1 MTRAMAHPT
10 IDASARIKAA
20 RAACPGAF
28 RTRDWRW
35 YARLALGAAMI
46 VLFFAGLV
54 VLGFT
59 FQRLARG
66 LGRLGGVMAMMIP
79 PSAGGQA
86 WTYAKAIAETV
97 AMAFIGTLVASIAA
111 IPLGFLGAKNTMP
124 LRPVRFGLRRG
135 FDVVRGLD
143 SLIWAIVF
151 VSVVGLGP
159 FAGILAIAVN
169 DTGVLAKLYA
179 EAIENADAEQNKGV
193 RATGAGRLQ
202 VIRFSILPQVL
213 PVFLSNTLYFF
224 ESNVRSATI
233 LGVVGAGGIGLYLMD
248 RILINAWPQVAS
260 IILLILVTV
269 AVIDAISYRIRRRL
283 I

>member
-1 MTRAMAHPT
+1 MTPVSQLRT
-10 IDASARIKAA
+10 RF
-20 RAACPGAF
+20 PGAF
-28 RTRDWRW
+28 PTRDWRW
-35 YARLALGAAMI
+35 FARVAAGAVLVMLFFWGLSVLGFSFARLAQGIA
-46 VLFFAGLV
+46 
-54 VLGFT
+54 
-59 FQRLARG
+59 
-66 LGRLGGVMAMMIP
+66 RLGTVAAMMIP
-79 PSAGGQA
+79 PSSGGLA
-86 WTYAKAIAETV
+86 WTYTKAIAETV
-97 AMAFIGTLVASIAA
+97 AMAFIGTLVASIVA

-124 LRPVRFGLRRG
+124 LGPLRFVTRRG

-151 VSVVGLGP
+151 VSVIGLGP

-179 EAIENADAEQNKGV
+179 EAIETADADQSKGI

-202 VIRFSILPQVL
+202 VMRFSILPQVL

-233 LGVVGAGGIGLYLMD
+233 LGVVGAGGIGFYLMD
-248 RILINAWPQVAS
+248 RILINAWPQVAF
-260 IILLILVTV
+260 IILLILITV
-269 AVIDAISYRIRRRL
+269 GVIDAISYRIRKRL

>member
-1 MTRAMAHPT
+1 MTRIA
-10 IDASARIKAA
+10 AA
-20 RAACPGAF
+20 RAACPDAF
-28 RTRDWRW
+28 SDRDWRW
-35 YARLALGAAMI
+35 YARLAAGIALT
-46 VLFFAGLV
+46 VLFFAGLS

-59 FQRLARG
+59 PERLWRG
-66 LGRLGGVMAMMIP
+66 LARLGGVAAMMMP
-79 PSAGGQA
+79 PQSGGQA
-86 WTYAKAIAETV
+86 WTYIEAIAETV
-97 AMAFIGTLVASIAA
+97 AMAFIGTLVASLAA
-111 IPLGFLGAKNTMP
+111 IPLGFIGAKNTMP
-124 LRPVRFGLRRG
+124 LGPVRFITRRG
-135 FDVVRGLD
+135 FDIVRGLD

-151 VSVVGLGP
+151 VSVIGLGP

-179 EAIENADAEQNKGV
+179 EAIENADAEQNKGI

-202 VIRFSILPQVL
+202 VMRYSILPQVL

-248 RILINAWPQVAS
+248 RILINAWPQVAFI
-260 IILLILVTV
+260 IILILITV

>member
-1 MTRAMAHPT
+1 MN
-10 IDASARIKAA
+10 RIEAA
-20 RAACPGAF
+20 RAACPAAF
-28 RTRDWRW
+28 PDRDWRL
-35 YARLALGAAMI
+35 AGRLAAGAVLV
-46 VLFFAGLV
+46 VLFFAGLA

-59 FQRLARG
+59 PERLWRG
-66 LGRLGGVMAMMIP
+66 LARLGGVAAMMMP
-79 PSAGGQA
+79 PTSGGQA
-86 WTYAKAIAETV
+86 WIYVEAIAETV

-111 IPLGFLGAKNTMP
+111 VPLGFVGAKNTMP
-124 LRPVRFGLRRG
+124 LGPVRFVTRRG

-151 VSVVGLGP
+151 VSVIGLGP

-179 EAIENADAEQNKGV
+179 EAIENADAEQSKGV

-202 VIRFSILPQVL
+202 VIRFSILPQVM
-213 PVFLSNTLYFF
+213 PVILSNALYFF

-248 RILINAWPQVAS
+248 RILINAWPQVAF

>member
-1 MTRAMAHPT
+1 MTR
-10 IDASARIKAA
+10 IDAA
-20 RAACPGAF
+20 RAACPQAF
-28 RTRDWRW
+28 SDRDWRW
-35 YARLALGAAMI
+35 YARLAAGAAL
-46 VLFFAGLV
+46 VVAFLVGLG

-59 FQRLARG
+59 PERLWRG
-66 LGRLGGVMAMMIP
+66 LARLGGVAAMMMP
-79 PSAGGQA
+79 PASGGQI
-86 WTYAKAIAETV
+86 WTYVKAIAETV
-97 AMAFIGTLVASIAA
+97 AMAFIGTLVASLLA
-111 IPLGFLGAKNTMP
+111 IPLGFIGAKNTMP
-124 LRPVRFGLRRG
+124 LWPVRFITRRG

-151 VSVVGLGP
+151 VSVIGLGP

-202 VIRFSILPQVL
+202 VMRYSILPQVL

-248 RILINAWPQVAS
+248 RILVNKWPQVAFI
-260 IILLILVTV
+260 IILILITV

>member
-1 MTRAMAHPT
+1 MTRIA
-10 IDASARIKAA
+10 AA
-20 RAACPGAF
+20 RSAVPGAF
-28 RTRDWRW
+28 HDRDWRW
-35 YARLALGAAMI
+35 YARLGGAAVLV
-46 VLFFAGLV
+46 VLFLAGLA

-59 FQRLARG
+59 PERLSRG
-66 LGRLGGVMAMMIP
+66 MARLGQVFGMMMP
-79 PSAGGQA
+79 PTSGGRA
-86 WTYAKAIAETV
+86 WTYVKAIAETV
-97 AMAFIGTLVASIAA
+97 AMAFIGTLVASIVA

-124 LRPVRFGLRRG
+124 LGPLRFITRRG

-151 VSVVGLGP
+151 VSVIGLGP

-169 DTGVLAKLYA
+169 DAGVLAKLYA
-179 EAIENADAEQNKGV
+179 EAIENVDADQNKGV

-202 VIRFSILPQVL
+202 VMRYSILPQVL
-213 PVFLSNTLYFF
+213 PMFLSNTLYFF

-248 RILINAWPQVAS
+248 RIMINAWPQVAFI
-260 IILLILVTV
+260 IILILITV
-269 AVIDAISYRIRRRL
+269 VVIDAISYRIRKRL

>member
-1 MTRAMAHPT
+1 MTRPLPS
-10 IDASARIKAA
+10 IESA

-28 RTRDWRW
+28 PDHSRRR
-35 YARLALGAAMI
+35 YLYLVGALVVL
-46 VLFFAGLV
+46 VLFFAGLG
-54 VLGFT
+54 VLGFSLD
-59 FQRLARG
+59 RVSRG
-66 LGRLGGVMAMMIP
+66 LARLGGVFGMMIP
-79 PSAGGQA
+79 PTSRGQS
-86 WTYAKAIAETV
+86 WTYIKAIAETV
-97 AMAFIGTLVASIAA
+97 AMAFIGTLVASIVA

-124 LRPVRFGLRRG
+124 LGPLRFLTRRG
-135 FDVVRGLD
+135 FDVIRGLD

-151 VSVVGLGP
+151 VSVIGLGP

-169 DTGVLAKLYA
+169 DAGVLAKLHA
-179 EAIENADAEQNKGV
+179 EAIENADAEQNKGI

-202 VIRFSILPQVL
+202 VMRFSILPQVL

-248 RILINAWPQVAS
+248 RILINAWPQVAFI
-260 IILLILVTV
+260 IILNLITV
-269 AVIDAISYRIRRRL
+269 AVIDALSYRIRRRL

>member
-1 MTRAMAHPT
+1 MTRIET
-10 IDASARIKAA
+10 A
-20 RAACPGAF
+20 RAACPEAF
-28 RTRDWRW
+28 PARDWRW
-35 YARLALGAAMI
+35 FAKFSAGAILI
-46 VLFFAGLV
+46 VLFFAGLAL
-54 VLGFT
+54 LGFT
-59 FQRLARG
+59 PERVWRG
-66 LGRLGGVMAMMIP
+66 LSRLGNVGAMMFP
-79 PSAGGQA
+79 PTSGGQA
-86 WTYAKAIAETV
+86 WVYIKAIAETV
-97 AMAFIGTLVASIAA
+97 AMAFIGTLVASIVAV
-111 IPLGFLGAKNTMP
+111 PLGFIGAKNTMP
-124 LRPVRFGLRRG
+124 LGPIRFVTRRG
-135 FDVVRGLD
+135 FDVIRGLD

-151 VSVVGLGP
+151 VSVIGLGP

-179 EAIENADAEQNKGV
+179 EAIENADADQNKGI

-202 VIRFSILPQVL
+202 VIRFAILPQVL

-248 RILINAWPQVAS
+248 RILVNKWPQVAF

>member
-1 MTRAMAHPT
+1 MIRPLYS
-10 IDASARIKAA
+10 IDAA

-28 RTRDWRW
+28 PDRTLRR
-35 YARLALGAAMI
+35 YIYLAGGLGLF
-46 VLFFAGLV
+46 VLFFAGLG

-59 FQRLARG
+59 PERLVRG
-66 LGRLGGVMAMMIP
+66 LARLGGVFGMMLP
-79 PSAGGQA
+79 PRSGGQA
-86 WTYAKAIAETV
+86 WTYIDAIAETV
-97 AMAFIGTLVASIAA
+97 AMAFIGTLVASIVA

-124 LRPVRFGLRRG
+124 FGPLRFVTRRG

-151 VSVVGLGP
+151 VSVIGLGP

-179 EAIENADAEQNKGV
+179 EAIENADADQNKGI

-202 VIRFSILPQVL
+202 VMRFSILPQVL

-248 RILINAWPQVAS
+248 RILINAWPQVAFI
-260 IILLILVTV
+260 IILILITV